1 MTAPAD
7 KPTPLRPATFAKA
20 CREADA
26 KQRRKP
32 WDPHLAKLRRLMADD
47 VSIES
52 AWHQLSRPLGMP
64 IATLWAAE
72 YLVGQAD
79 AARFHRWLDRHNE
92 SERTAILK
100 HLEEQRRK
108 KAQRP

>member
-1 MTAPAD
+1 VTAAARKPAD

-20 CREADA
+20 CRVADA

-52 AWHQLSRPLGMP
+52 AWHQLGRPLGVP
-64 IATLWAAE
+64 IAILWAAE
-72 YLVGQAD
+72 YLIQQGD
-79 AARFHRWLDRHNE
+79 PERFHRWLDRH
-92 SERTAILK
+92 SADERAAIRK
-100 HLEEQRRK
+100 HLEAKRCR
-108 KAQRP
+108 